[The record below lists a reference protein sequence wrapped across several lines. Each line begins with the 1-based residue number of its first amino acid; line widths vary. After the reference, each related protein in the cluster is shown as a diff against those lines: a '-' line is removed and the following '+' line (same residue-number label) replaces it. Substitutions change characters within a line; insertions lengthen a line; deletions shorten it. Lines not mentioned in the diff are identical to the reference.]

1 VLEFRNSILIVG
13 AGFLSRL
20 VRSGSKERV
29 VKVIHLASLL
39 SMIMPEPSAADF
51 KRSFESFGVPVDQGL
66 DRLWLSLH
74 LLLLLMTPC
83 VAWASVPLTKSKQ
96 TWKST
101 VRISDTSGLVPV
113 AHTNARQGTGNGRL
127 MRLVS
132 TVSDPTS
139 SNSDRSEDQEPH
151 GDRANPNDCSCSPLE
166 TSTQLQVVDP
176 NLSEVW
182 EISSRHLPEKFRCID
197 PLRPGLK
204 AQRYTQGSWQPD
216 ELENA
221 LVHDGRLVIV
231 YVHGNFME
239 RENALERELIL
250 NEYIRRRAQRPY
262 RLLMLSWPSAREP
275 HPLRDVL
282 ENADSAECQGLFV
295 GWLLER
301 LGQDTEVSLLGFSFG
316 ARAVTGGLHFASGG
330 TVPGY
335 HYNSISGPI
344 VAENKY
350 RVALVAPA
358 LDRDW
363 ISSGGKHARGME
375 NVSGLV
381 NLYNSKDPI
390 LRRFRFIDRLS
401 RPVAA
406 GFAGFIGIQSFENV
420 SNPKA
425 TEPLMNSTKIRQ
437 FDCGSG
443 IGTTHSERSY
453 YAQCPYFQLVVDH
466 LLGQESNANPIE

>member
-1 VLEFRNSILIVG
+1 
-13 AGFLSRL
+13 
-20 VRSGSKERV
+20 
-29 VKVIHLASLL
+29 
-39 SMIMPEPSAADF
+39 MIMPEQSATDF
-51 KRSFESFGVPVDQGL
+51 KPSFESLSIPVDRSF
-66 DRLWLSLH
+66 DRLWLLLH
-74 LLLLLMTPC
+74 LMLLLITPC
-83 VAWASVPLTKSKQ
+83 VAWASVPVAKSNQ
-96 TWKST
+96 TWKS
-101 VRISDTSGLVPV
+101 SLGLPDTRGAGPV
-113 AHTNARQGTGNGRL
+113 AHPKAMQEKSNARL
-127 MRLVS
+127 IRLVS
-132 TVSDPTS
+132 TVSEPTTG
-139 SNSDRSEDQEPH
+139 NPEHTDRLQPQ
-151 GDRANPNDCSCSPLE
+151 ANRFDTSDCSCSPLE
-166 TSTQLQVVDP
+166 TSPNASNRIDVVDP

-197 PLRPGLK
+197 PIRPGLK
-204 AQRYTQGSWQPD
+204 AQRFTQGCWQSD

-221 LVHDGRLVIV
+221 LVNDGRLVIV

-250 NEYIRRRAQRPY
+250 NDYIRRRAHRPY

-335 HYNSISGPI
+335 QYDSLSGPI
-344 VAENKY
+344 VPENKY

-363 ISSGGKHARGME
+363 ISSGGKHSRGME
-375 NVSGLV
+375 NVSGLI